1 MAFLHILSFRMKKIL
16 LLAALIITNFNTIL
30 YSQQTILAL
39 QRSAE
44 IGVWNEDSVR
54 LNYPWTGG
62 FNFCQVGTCDVNNDD
77 QKDLVFFD
85 RSGDRVTLLEFTG
98 TPGNPSWKQNIE
110 AEPNFPDAQ
119 HFMLMKDFNCDG
131 LEDIFTFY
139 NSGIRVFKNDGFS
152 GTGPQ
157 FSLYKDQLK
166 TEVNNNQIDIFCIPV
181 DVPAL
186 EDLDSDGDL
195 DLLVFNILGSCVEYH
210 RNMAQEN
217 FNRCDTL
224 VLQLETENW
233 GRFTESFSTNE
244 VLLNDTCESFG
255 GGRFSQERHAGSA
268 LTVFDSD
275 GDNDFDLLLGDIAYR
290 TLTKLINGGTS
301 TNALITSQSPNYP
314 DNTTFVNLSIFPA
327 GFYIDI
333 DQDGKRDLIVAPN
346 SETGSENYRCFLYYL
361 NDGQDNSPVFQYQGN
376 TVFVNESLDFGEG
389 AIPYFFDYNLDGKKD
404 LLVGNYGYFLPS
416 GDYKPQVALLE
427 NQSDATEIRFK
438 LKNRNYAS
446 AGNLAGISVNF
457 HPTTGDLDN
466 DGDQD
471 LLLGAS
477 DGRMYHFE
485 NTALPG
491 NPANMAFIT
500 PAFEDI
506 DVGTYASP
514 CLFDVDQNGRIDL
527 IVGNRDGKISYY
539 KNTSTGNSPVLE
551 LQTDQF
557 GGVNTALPGE
567 PNGFST
573 PFLFR
578 KSGVTYLMS
587 GSQNGYFELY
597 GNIDNNLTGQFEL
610 LDSTFLG
617 NRFGERTSITL
628 TDLNDDGNP
637 EAVIGNYAGG
647 ITFFNGIFPTLIDNP
662 VNASFKLFPNPGE
675 NEIYI
680 SATHSTKANVT
691 VLDIGGRILSTEITS
706 LPGKLSFVPDMKG
719 LYLIQI
725 TSPEINQTLKWI
737 HQ

>member
-1 MAFLHILSFRMKKIL
+1 MKKIL
-16 LLAALIITNFNTIL
+16 LLANLLIAFSSVHL
-30 YSQQTILAL
+30 YSQQTTLAL
-39 QRSAE
+39 QRNAE
-44 IGVWNEDSVR
+44 IPVFNEDST
-54 LNYPWTGG
+54 LLPYPWTGG
-62 FNFCQVGTCDVNNDD
+62 FNFCQVGTCDVNNDN

-85 RSGDRVTLLEFTG
+85 RSGDRITLLQYTG
-98 TPGNPSWKQNIE
+98 TQGNPSWIQNIE

-131 LEDIFTFY
+131 EEDIFTFS
-139 NSGIRVFKNDGFS
+139 NSGIRVYKNEGFN

-157 FSLYKDQLK
+157 FSIYANQLK
-166 TEVNNNQIDIFCIPV
+166 TEINNNLIDIFTIPV
-181 DVPAL
+181 DVPAF

-195 DLLVFNILGSCVEYH
+195 DLLVFNILGSCVEFH
-210 RNMAQEN
+210 RNYAQED

-224 VLQLETENW
+224 VMKLETENW

-244 VLLNDTCESFG
+244 VLLNDTCESFI

-275 GDNDFDLLLGDIAYR
+275 GDNDYDLLLGDIAYR
-290 TLTKLINGGTS
+290 TLTKLINGGS
-301 TNALITSQSPNYP
+301 SSSALITSQIPNYP
-314 DNTTFVNLSIFPA
+314 DNTTFVNLAIFPA
-327 GFYIDI
+327 GFYIDV

-361 NDGQDNSPVFQYQGN
+361 NEGEDNAPVFNYQGN
-376 TVFVNESLDFGEG
+376 TLFTNSSLDFGEG
-389 AIPYFFDYNLDGKKD
+389 AIPYFFDHNLDGKKD
-404 LLVGNYGYFLPS
+404 LLVGNYGYFLPT

-427 NQSDATEIRFK
+427 NISDETEIRFQ
-438 LKNRNYAS
+438 LKNRNYAF

-457 HPTTGDLDN
+457 HPTAGDLDN

-477 DGRMYHFE
+477 DGRIYHFE

-491 NPANMAFIT
+491 NTANMTFIT

-506 DVGTYASP
+506 DVGTYATP
-514 CLFDVDQNGRIDL
+514 CLFDVDQNGRVDL
-527 IVGNRDGKISYY
+527 LVGNRNGKISYY

-551 LQTDQF
+551 LQTEDF
-557 GGVNTALPGE
+557 GGVNTALTGE

-573 PFLFR
+573 PFMFR
-578 KSGVTYLMS
+578 KSGVTYLIS
-587 GSQNGYFELY
+587 GSQNGFFELY
-597 GNIDNNLTGQFEL
+597 GNIDNNLDGQFEII
-610 LDSTFLG
+610 DSTFLG

-628 TDLNDDGNP
+628 ADLNDDGNP

-647 ITFFNGIFPTLIDNP
+647 ITFFDGIFPTLSQKVDSS
-662 VNASFKLFPNPGE
+662 SFKLFPNPGQ

-680 SATHSTKANVT
+680 STTSASISKVT
-691 VLDIGGRILSTEITS
+691 IFDASGRVLSSETLS
-706 LPGKLSFVPDMKG
+706 LPGKLSHVPEMKG

-725 TSPEINQTLKWI
+725 SNNETNHVLKWI

>member
-1 MAFLHILSFRMKKIL
+1 MKKIL
-16 LLAALIITNFNTIL
+16 LLANLLITFSSVHL
-30 YSQQTILAL
+30 YSQQTTLAL
-39 QRSAE
+39 QRNAE
-44 IGVWNEDSVR
+44 IPVFNEDST
-54 LNYPWTGG
+54 LLPYPWTGG
-62 FNFCQVGTCDVNNDD
+62 FNFCQVGTCDVNNDN

-85 RSGDRVTLLEFTG
+85 RSGDRITLLQYTG
-98 TPGNPSWKQNIE
+98 TPGNPSWIQNIE

-131 LEDIFTFY
+131 KEDIFTFS
-139 NSGIRVFKNDGFS
+139 NSGIRVYKNDGFN

-157 FSLYKDQLK
+157 FSIYANQLK
-166 TEVNNNQIDIFCIPV
+166 TEINNNLIDIFTIPV
-181 DVPAL
+181 DVPAF

-210 RNMAQEN
+210 RNYAQED

-224 VLQLETENW
+224 VMKLETENW

-244 VLLNDTCESFG
+244 VLLNDTCESFI

-275 GDNDFDLLLGDIAYR
+275 GDNDYDLLLGDIAYR
-290 TLTKLINGGTS
+290 TLTKLINGGS
-301 TNALITSQSPNYP
+301 SSNALITSQIPNYP
-314 DNTTFVNLSIFPA
+314 DNTTFVNLAIFPA
-327 GFYIDI
+327 GFYIDV

-361 NDGQDNSPVFQYQGN
+361 NEGEDNAPVFNYQGN
-376 TVFVNESLDFGEG
+376 TLFTNSSLDFGEG

-404 LLVGNYGYFLPS
+404 LLVGNYGYFLPT

-427 NQSDATEIRFK
+427 NISDETEIRFQ
-438 LKNRNYAS
+438 LKNRNYAF

-491 NPANMAFIT
+491 NPANMTFIT

-506 DVGTYASP
+506 DVGTYAAP
-514 CLFDVDQNGRIDL
+514 CLFDVDQNGRADL
-527 IVGNRDGKISYY
+527 LIGNRNGKISYY

-551 LQTDQF
+551 LQTEEF
-557 GGVNTALPGE
+557 GGVNTALTGE

-573 PFLFR
+573 PFMFR
-578 KSGVTYLMS
+578 KSGVTYLIS
-587 GSQNGYFELY
+587 GSQNGFFELY
-597 GNIDNNLTGQFEL
+597 GNIDNNLDGQFEII
-610 LDSTFLG
+610 DSTFLG

-628 TDLNDDGNP
+628 ADLNDDGNP

-647 ITFFNGIFPTLIDNP
+647 ITFFDGIFPTLSSKIESS
-662 VNASFKLFPNPGE
+662 SFKLFPNPGQ

-680 SATHSTKANVT
+680 STTSAALSKVT
-691 VLDIGGRILSTEITS
+691 ILDASGRVISSETLS
-706 LPGKLSFVPDMKG
+706 LPGKLSRVPEMKG

-725 TSPEINQTLKWI
+725 SNAETNHVLKWI

>member
-1 MAFLHILSFRMKKIL
+1 MAFLHIAHFSMKKIL
-16 LLAALIITNFNTIL
+16 LLANLLITFLGAHL
-30 YSQQTILAL
+30 YSQQTTLAL
-39 QRSAE
+39 QRNAE
-44 IGVWNEDSVR
+44 IRVFNEDST
-54 LNYPWTGG
+54 LLPYPWTGG
-62 FNFCQVGTCDVNNDD
+62 FNFCQVGTCDVNNDNL
-77 QKDLVFFD
+77 KDLVIFD
-85 RSGDRVTLLEFTG
+85 RTGDRITLLQFTG
-98 TPGNPSWKQNIE
+98 TPGNPSWVQNIE

-119 HFMLMKDFNCDG
+119 HFMIMKDFNCDG
-131 LEDIFTFY
+131 KEDIFTFS
-139 NSGIRVFKNDGFS
+139 NSGIRVYKNDGFN

-157 FSLYKDQLK
+157 FSIYSNQLK
-166 TEVNNNQIDIFCIPV
+166 TEINNNLIDIFTIPV
-181 DVPAL
+181 DVPAF

-210 RNMAQEN
+210 RNYAQED

-224 VLQLETENW
+224 VLKLETENW

-244 VLLNDTCESFG
+244 VLLNDTCESFI

-275 GDNDFDLLLGDIAYR
+275 GDNDYDLLLGDIAYR
-290 TLTKLINGGTS
+290 TLTKLINGGNS
-301 TNALITSQSPNYP
+301 NSALITSQIPNYP
-314 DNTTFVNLSIFPA
+314 DNTTFVNLAIFPA
-327 GFYIDI
+327 GFYLDVN
-333 DQDGKRDLIVAPN
+333 QDGKRDLIVTPN

-361 NDGQDNSPVFQYQGN
+361 NEGEDNAPVFNYQGN
-376 TVFVNESLDFGEG
+376 TLFTNSSLDFGEG
-389 AIPYFFDYNLDGKKD
+389 AIPYFFDHNLDGKKD
-404 LLVGNYGYFLPS
+404 LLVGNYGYFLPT

-427 NQSDATEIRFK
+427 NISDETEIRFQ
-438 LKNRNYAS
+438 LKNRNYAF

-491 NPANMAFIT
+491 NPANMTFIT

-506 DVGTYASP
+506 DVGTYATP
-514 CLFDVDQNGRIDL
+514 CLFDVDQNGRVDL
-527 IVGNRDGKISYY
+527 LIGNRNGKISYY

-551 LQTDQF
+551 LQTEDF
-557 GGVNTALPGE
+557 GGVNTALTGE

-573 PFLFR
+573 PFMFR
-578 KSGVTYLMS
+578 KNGITYLIS
-587 GSQNGYFELY
+587 GSQNGFFELY
-597 GNIDNNLTGQFEL
+597 GNIDNNLDGQFQII
-610 LDSTFLG
+610 DSTFLG

-628 TDLNDDGNP
+628 ADLNDDGNP

-647 ITFFNGIFPTLIDNP
+647 ITFFDGIFPTLSQNIESP
-662 VNASFKLFPNPGE
+662 IFKLFPNPGQ

-680 SATHSTKANVT
+680 SANSATPANVSIF
-691 VLDIGGRILSTEITS
+691 DASGRLISTESIA
-706 LPGKLSFVPDMKG
+706 LPGKVSRVPEMKG
-719 LYLIQI
+719 LYFIQI
-725 TSPEINQTLKWI
+725 TNAETNHVLKWI

>member
-1 MAFLHILSFRMKKIL
+1 MAFLHIAHFSMKKIL
-16 LLAALIITNFNTIL
+16 LLANLLITFSGAHL
-30 YSQQTILAL
+30 YSQQTTLAL
-39 QRSAE
+39 QRNAE
-44 IGVWNEDSVR
+44 IRVFNEDST
-54 LNYPWTGG
+54 LLPYPWTGG
-62 FNFCQVGTCDVNNDD
+62 FNFCQVGTCDVNNDNL
-77 QKDLVFFD
+77 KDLVIFD
-85 RSGDRVTLLEFTG
+85 RSGDRVTLLQFTG
-98 TPGNPSWKQNIE
+98 TPGNPSWVQNIE

-119 HFMLMKDFNCDG
+119 HFMIMKDFNCDG
-131 LEDIFTFY
+131 KEDIFTFS
-139 NSGIRVFKNDGFS
+139 NSGIRVYKNDGFN

-157 FSLYKDQLK
+157 FSIYSNQLK
-166 TEVNNNQIDIFCIPV
+166 TEINNNLIDIFTIPV
-181 DVPAL
+181 DVPAF

-210 RNMAQEN
+210 RNYAQED

-224 VLQLETENW
+224 ALKLETENW

-244 VLLNDTCESFG
+244 VILNDTCESFI
-255 GGRFSQERHAGSA
+255 GGRFGQERHAGSA

-275 GDNDFDLLLGDIAYR
+275 GDNDYDLMLGDIAYR
-290 TLTKLINGGTS
+290 TLTKLINGGNS
-301 TNALITSQSPNYP
+301 SNALITSQIPNYP
-314 DNTTFVNLSIFPA
+314 DNTTFVNLAIFPA
-327 GFYIDI
+327 GFYLDVN
-333 DQDGKRDLIVAPN
+333 QDGKRDLIVTPN

-361 NDGQDNSPVFQYQGN
+361 NEGEDNSPVFNYQGN
-376 TVFVNESLDFGEG
+376 TLFTNSSLDFGEG
-389 AIPYFFDYNLDGKKD
+389 AIPYFFDHNLDGKKD
-404 LLVGNYGYFLPS
+404 ILVGNYGYFLPT

-427 NQSDATEIRFK
+427 NISDATEIRFQ
-438 LKNRNYAS
+438 LKNRNYAF

-491 NPANMAFIT
+491 NPANMTFIT

-506 DVGTYASP
+506 DVGTYAAP
-514 CLFDVDQNGRIDL
+514 CLFDVDQNGRVDL
-527 IVGNRDGKISYY
+527 LIGNRNGKISYY

-551 LQTDQF
+551 LQTEDF
-557 GGVNTALPGE
+557 GGVNTALTGE

-573 PFLFR
+573 PFMFR
-578 KSGVTYLMS
+578 KNGITYLIS
-587 GSQNGYFELY
+587 GSQNGFFELY
-597 GNIDNNLTGQFEL
+597 GNIDNNLDGQFEII
-610 LDSTFLG
+610 DSTFLG

-628 TDLNDDGNP
+628 ADLNDDGNP

-647 ITFFNGIFPTLIDNP
+647 ITFFDGIFPTLSQNIESP
-662 VNASFKLFPNPGE
+662 IFKIFPNPGQ

-680 SATHSTKANVT
+680 SANSATPANVSIF
-691 VLDIGGRILSTEITS
+691 DASGRLLSTEFIS
-706 LPGKLSFVPDMKG
+706 LPGKVSRVPESKG
-719 LYLIQI
+719 LYFLQI
-725 TSPEINQTLKWI
+725 RNAESNHVLKWI

>member
-1 MAFLHILSFRMKKIL
+1 MKKIL
-16 LLAALIITNFNTIL
+16 LLANLLITFSGVHL
-30 YSQQTILAL
+30 YSQQTTLAL
-39 QRSAE
+39 QRNAE
-44 IGVWNEDSVR
+44 IRVFNEDST
-54 LNYPWTGG
+54 LLPYPWTGG
-62 FNFCQVGTCDVNNDD
+62 FNFCQVGTCDINNDN

-85 RSGDRVTLLEFTG
+85 RSGDRITLLQFTG
-98 TPGNPSWKQNIE
+98 TPGNPSWIQNIE

-131 LEDIFTFY
+131 KEDIFTFS
-139 NSGIRVFKNDGFS
+139 NSGIRVFKNDGFN

-157 FSLYKDQLK
+157 FSVYKNQLK
-166 TEVNNNQIDIFCIPV
+166 TEINNNLIDIFTIPV
-181 DVPAL
+181 DVPAF

-210 RNMAQEN
+210 RNYAQED

-224 VLQLETENW
+224 VMKLETENW

-244 VLLNDTCESFG
+244 VLLNDTCESFI

-275 GDNDFDLLLGDIAYR
+275 GDNDYDLLLGDIAYR
-290 TLTKLINGGTS
+290 TLTKLINGGS
-301 TNALITSQSPNYP
+301 SSNALITSQIPNYP
-314 DNTTFVNLSIFPA
+314 DNTTFVNLAIFPA
-327 GFYIDI
+327 GFYIDV

-361 NDGQDNSPVFQYQGN
+361 NEGEDNAPVFNYQGN
-376 TVFVNESLDFGEG
+376 TLFTNSSLDFGEG

-404 LLVGNYGYFLPS
+404 LLVGNYGYFLPT

-427 NQSDATEIRFK
+427 NISDETETRFQ
-438 LKNRNYAS
+438 LKNRNYAF

-491 NPANMAFIT
+491 NPANMTFIT

-506 DVGTYASP
+506 DVGTYAAP
-514 CLFDVDQNGRIDL
+514 CLFDVDQNGRVDL
-527 IVGNRDGKISYY
+527 LIGNRNGKISYY

-551 LQTDQF
+551 LQTEDF
-557 GGVNTALPGE
+557 GGVNTALTGE

-573 PFLFR
+573 PFMFR
-578 KSGVTYLMS
+578 KSGVTYLIA
-587 GSQNGYFELY
+587 GSQNGFFELY
-597 GNIDNNLTGQFEL
+597 GNIDNNLDGQFEII
-610 LDSTFLG
+610 DSTFLG

-628 TDLNDDGNP
+628 ADLNDDGNP

-647 ITFFNGIFPTLIDNP
+647 ITFFDGIFPTLSSKIESS
-662 VNASFKLFPNPGE
+662 SFKLFPNPGQ

-680 SATHSTKANVT
+680 STTSAALSKVT
-691 VLDIGGRILSTEITS
+691 IFDASGRVLSSETLS
-706 LPGKLSFVPDMKG
+706 LPGKLSHVPEMKG

-725 TSPEINQTLKWI
+725 SNAETNHVLKWI

>member
-1 MAFLHILSFRMKKIL
+1 MKKIL
-16 LLAALIITNFNTIL
+16 LLANLLITFFSAHL
-30 YSQQTILAL
+30 YSQQTTLAL
-39 QRSAE
+39 QRNAE
-44 IGVWNEDSVR
+44 IRVFNEDST
-54 LNYPWTGG
+54 LLPYPWTGG
-62 FNFCQVGTCDVNNDD
+62 FNFCQVGTCDVNNDN

-85 RSGDRVTLLEFTG
+85 RSGDRITLLQYTG
-98 TPGNPSWKQNIE
+98 TPGNPSWIQNIE

-131 LEDIFTFY
+131 KEDIFTFS
-139 NSGIRVFKNDGFS
+139 NSGIRVFKNDGFN

-157 FSLYKDQLK
+157 FSLYSNQLK
-166 TEVNNNQIDIFCIPV
+166 TEINNNQIDIFTIPV
-181 DVPAL
+181 DVPAF

-210 RNMAQEN
+210 RNYAQED

-224 VLQLETENW
+224 VMKLETENW

-244 VLLNDTCESFG
+244 VILNDTCESLI
-255 GGRFSQERHAGSA
+255 GGRLNQVRHAGSA

-275 GDNDFDLLLGDIAYR
+275 GDNDYDLLLGDIAYR

-301 TNALITSQSPNYP
+301 SNALITNQTPNYP
-314 DNTTFVNLSIFPA
+314 DNTTFVNLAIFPA
-327 GFYIDI
+327 GFYIDV

-346 SETGSENYRCFLYYL
+346 SETGSENYRSFLYYL
-361 NDGQDNSPVFQYQGN
+361 NEGEDNAPVFSYQGN
-376 TVFVNESLDFGEG
+376 TIFTSSSLDFGEG
-389 AIPYFFDYNLDGKKD
+389 AIPYFFDHNLDGKKD
-404 LLVGNYGYFLPS
+404 LLVGNYGYFLPT

-427 NQSDATEIRFK
+427 NLSDETEIRFQ
-438 LKNRNYAS
+438 LKNRNYAF

-457 HPTTGDLDN
+457 HPTSGDLDN

-491 NPANMAFIT
+491 NPASMTFIT

-506 DVGTYASP
+506 DVGTYAAP
-514 CLFDVDQNGRIDL
+514 CLFDVDQNGRVDL
-527 IVGNRDGKISYY
+527 LIGNRNGKISYY

-551 LQTDQF
+551 LQTEEF
-557 GGVNTALPGE
+557 GGVNTALTGE

-573 PFLFR
+573 PFMFR
-578 KSGVTYLMS
+578 KSGITYLIS
-587 GSQNGYFELY
+587 GSQNGFFELY
-597 GNIDNNLTGQFEL
+597 GNIDNNLDGQFEII
-610 LDSTFLG
+610 DSTFLG

-628 TDLNDDGNP
+628 ADLNDDGNP

-647 ITFFNGIFPTLIDNP
+647 VTFFDGIFPTL
-662 VNASFKLFPNPGE
+662 SQKLESSGFKLFPNPGQ

-680 SATHSTKANVT
+680 SATSSSSSKIT
-691 VLDIGGRILSTEITS
+691 VYDASGRVLSSETIS
-706 LPGKLSFVPDMKG
+706 LPGKLSHVPEIKG

-725 TSPEINQTLKWI
+725 SNDETNHVLKWI

>member
-1 MAFLHILSFRMKKIL
+1 MKKFL
-16 LLAALIITNFNTIL
+16 LLVSLLINIFGNIL
-30 YSQQTILAL
+30 YSQQTTLAL
-39 QRSAE
+39 QRNAG
-44 IGVWNEDSVR
+44 IQVFNEDS
-54 LNYPWTGG
+54 LLLPYPWTGG
-62 FNFCQVGTCDVNNDD
+62 FNFCQIGTCDVNNDN
-77 QKDLVFFD
+77 QKDLVIFD
-85 RSGDRVTLLEFTG
+85 RSGDRVTLLQFNG
-98 TPGNPSWKQNIE
+98 TPGNPSWIQNIE
-110 AEPNFPDAQ
+110 AEPNFPDVQ

-131 LEDIFTFY
+131 REDIFAFF
-139 NSGIRVFKNDGFS
+139 NSGIRVFKNEGFN

-157 FSLYKDQLK
+157 FSLYMEQLK
-166 TEVNNNQIDIFCIPV
+166 TSVNNNPIDIFTIPV
-181 DVPAL
+181 DVPAF

-210 RNMAQEN
+210 RNYAQEN
-217 FNRCDTL
+217 FNRCDSL
-224 VLQLETENW
+224 VLKLETDNW

-244 VLLNDTCESFG
+244 VVLNDTCDGFG
-255 GGRFSQERHAGSA
+255 GGRFGQIRHAGSA

-275 GDNDFDLLLGDIAYR
+275 GDNDYDLMLGDIAYR

-301 TNALITSQSPNYP
+301 SNALITSQTPNYP
-314 DNTTFVNLSIFPA
+314 DNTTFVNLAIFPA
-327 GFYIDI
+327 GFYIDV
-333 DQDGKRDLIVAPN
+333 DQDGKRDLVVAPN
-346 SETGSENYRCFLYYL
+346 SETGSENYRSFLYYK
-361 NDGQDNSPVFQYQGN
+361 NNGADNSPEFNYQSN
-376 TVFVNESLDFGEG
+376 TLFSSSTLDFGEG
-389 AIPYFFDYNLDGKKD
+389 AIPYFFDHNLDGKKD
-404 LLVGNYGYFLPS
+404 LLVGNYGYFLPT

-427 NQSDATEIRFK
+427 NISDETEIRFQ
-438 LKNRNYAS
+438 LKNRNYAT

-457 HPTTGDLDN
+457 HPTAGDQDN

-491 NPANMAFIT
+491 NPANMVFIT

-506 DVGTYASP
+506 DVGTFATP

-527 IVGNRDGKISYY
+527 LVGNRNGKISYY

-551 LQTDQF
+551 LQTEEF
-557 GGVNTALPGE
+557 GDVNTALTGE

-573 PFLFR
+573 PFMFR
-578 KSGVTYLMS
+578 KSGVTYLIS
-587 GSQNGYFELY
+587 GSQNGFFELY
-597 GNIDNNLTGQFEL
+597 GNIDNNLDGQFEL

-628 TDLNDDGNP
+628 ADLNDDGNP

-647 ITFFNGIFPTLIDNP
+647 ITFFNGIFPTLIENQTKE
-662 VNASFKLFPNPGE
+662 SFKLYPNPGQ

-680 SATHSTKANVT
+680 SANSSTNAEVS
-691 VLDIGGRILSTEITS
+691 VLDLSGRLLSTENIS
-706 LPGKLSFVPDMKG
+706 LPGKLSRVPNMKG
-719 LYLIQI
+719 LYLIRI
-725 TSPEINQTLKWI
+725 ANSETNQTLKWI

>member
-1 MAFLHILSFRMKKIL
+1 MAFLHIAHFSMKKIL
-16 LLAALIITNFNTIL
+16 LLANLLITFSGAHL
-30 YSQQTILAL
+30 YSQQTTLAL
-39 QRSAE
+39 QRNAE
-44 IGVWNEDSVR
+44 IRVFNEDST
-54 LNYPWTGG
+54 LLPYPWTGG
-62 FNFCQVGTCDVNNDD
+62 FNYCQVGTCDVNNDNL
-77 QKDLVFFD
+77 KDLVIFD
-85 RSGDRVTLLEFTG
+85 RSGDRVTLLQFTG
-98 TPGNPSWKQNIE
+98 TPGNPSWVQNIE

-119 HFMLMKDFNCDG
+119 HFMIMKDFNCDG
-131 LEDIFTFY
+131 KEDIFTFS
-139 NSGIRVFKNDGFS
+139 NSGIRVYRNDGFS

-157 FSLYKDQLK
+157 FSIYSNQLK
-166 TEVNNNQIDIFCIPV
+166 TKINNNQIDIFTIPV
-181 DVPAL
+181 DVPAF

-210 RNMAQEN
+210 RNYAQED

-224 VLQLETENW
+224 ALKLETENW

-244 VLLNDTCESFG
+244 VLLNDTCESFI
-255 GGRFSQERHAGSA
+255 GGRFGQERHAGSA

-275 GDNDFDLLLGDIAYR
+275 GDNDYDLMLGDIAYR
-290 TLTKLINGGTS
+290 TLTKLINGGNS
-301 TNALITSQSPNYP
+301 NNALITSQIPNYP
-314 DNTTFVNLSIFPA
+314 DNTTFVNLAIFPA
-327 GFYIDI
+327 GFYLDVN
-333 DQDGKRDLIVAPN
+333 QDGKRDLIVTPN

-361 NDGQDNSPVFQYQGN
+361 NEGEDNSPVFSYQGN
-376 TVFVNESLDFGEG
+376 TLFTNSSLDFGEG
-389 AIPYFFDYNLDGKKD
+389 AIPYFFDHNLDGKKD
-404 LLVGNYGYFLPS
+404 ILIGNYGYFLPT

-427 NQSDATEIRFK
+427 NISDASEIRFQ
-438 LKNRNYAS
+438 LKNRNYAF

-491 NPANMAFIT
+491 NPANMTFIT

-506 DVGTYASP
+506 DVGTYAAP
-514 CLFDVDQNGRIDL
+514 CLFDVDQNGRVDL
-527 IVGNRDGKISYY
+527 LIGNRNGKISYY

-551 LQTDQF
+551 LQTEEF
-557 GGVNTALPGE
+557 GGVNTALTGE

-573 PFLFR
+573 PFMFR
-578 KSGVTYLMS
+578 KNGITYLIC
-587 GSQNGYFELY
+587 GSQNGFFELY
-597 GNIDNNLTGQFEL
+597 GNIDNNLDGQFEII
-610 LDSTFLG
+610 DSTFLG

-647 ITFFNGIFPTLIDNP
+647 ITFFNGIFPTLLQNIEEP
-662 VNASFKLFPNPGE
+662 IFKLFPNPGQ

-680 SATHSTKANVT
+680 SSNSATPANISIF
-691 VLDIGGRILSTEITS
+691 DASGRLLSTEFIS
-706 LPGKLSFVPDMKG
+706 LPGKVSRVPENKG
-719 LYLIQI
+719 LYFLQI
-725 TSPEINQTLKWI
+725 KNAESNHVLKWI